1 MPNAIARAN
10 KIKTPTSSSPSVLTQ
25 LPVFSSSISSSS
37 GLSSTNEKLSSLT
50 VSSFSSNVQLY
61 EEDNSMNNLMSGFLK
76 KSNIRG
82 GLWVLAWFLLNSG
95 LALANKAVFWGGFN
109 YPVLLSCMHMIVS
122 CILAHISIKFQSDN
136 KDFNV
141 EPSAIP
147 QIYIYIMIFIVN
159 IVFGNVSV
167 SRTSLHMSQIVRST
181 TPTFVLL
188 TSYFL
193 IGTKSSLSKIGV
205 VMIVILGV
213 GMTVYRNFE
222 INSVDLLILMIGN
235 LFAALKTTL
244 TNLCLKSQNVHPL
257 VLTKFVS
264 FYSACGML
272 MFALMNGEVQ
282 SVIENYQQVQLMQGY
297 GLAVATSF
305 MAFFLNI
312 TNMIANKKTSPL
324 TISLTANL
332 KQVLIVVYSLVY
344 LHDLSS
350 VNLLNIIGVAVT
362 LSGMFIYSLLSL

>member
-1 MPNAIARAN
+1 MPNAISRAN
-10 KIKTPTSSSPSVLTQ
+10 KLKSPTSSPSTTTQ
-25 LPVFSSSISSSS
+25 LPVFSALPSSGFSSGSSIS
-37 GLSSTNEKLSSLT
+37 EKPGALT
-50 VSSFSSNVQLY
+50 VASFSSNVQLY
-61 EEDNSMNNLMSGFLK
+61 EEENSMNNIMSDFLK

-82 GLWVLAWFLLNSG
+82 GLWVFAWFLLNSG
-95 LALANKAVFWGGFN
+95 LAIANKAVFWGGFN
-109 YPVLLSCMHMIVS
+109 FPVLLSCMHMIMS
-122 CILAHISIKFQSDN
+122 CILAHISIKFQNDS

-147 QIYIYIMIFIVN
+147 QIYIYIVIFIVN

-167 SRTSLHMSQIVRST
+167 WRTSLHMSQIVRST
-181 TPTFVLL
+181 TPTFVLI
-188 TSYFL
+188 TSYML
-193 IGTKSSLSKIGV
+193 IGTKSSLSKIGM

-213 GMTVYRNFE
+213 AMTVYRNFE
-222 INSVDLLILMIGN
+222 INGVDLLILMIGN

-272 MFALMNGEVQ
+272 VVAFMNGEMQ
-282 SVIENYQQVQLMQGY
+282 SLTENYHKVQWLQGY
-297 GLAVATSF
+297 GLAVVTSI

-350 VNLLNIIGVAVT
+350 VNILNIIGVAVT